1 MATSK
6 IELEF
11 GGKYSVGE
19 KFAQLDKDVK
29 GAGKNF
35 KDMGGAAKSVASEI
49 AGAFG
54 GKLNTTISTSL
65 SLFQEMA
72 KGGIWGAMSVAVNSA
87 VSFIAEKWTEAKE
100 AAQKYADLCRTEI
113 VNGMKSV
120 VDGFSGVSKAI
131 SNVNAE
137 AKELMAVTNGEIATR
152 AELKVHEINVKA
164 LQSITDDM
172 TAATR
177 SAIMAQAALEQAE
190 VRAAA
195 ATEQAANAR
204 QAAQASETQVRQ
216 KREAAEAALGEA
228 QTKRAEF
235 EEQARRHGTGWLAEY
250 EKLQQKASMSV
261 EELMS
266 YGLALEQALAFRKNS
281 SLALAKFEEEH
292 KSAVEQLNNV
302 TKLEA
307 TAKENVEAAKR
318 EEASA
323 SRAVT
328 LATQKE
334 QVARSASA
342 DTVEQARQKYR
353 DANKA
358 LDEEMKARAA
368 ETLAAERAA
377 AIEKVVSKI
386 KADAI
391 EKDIDYAEW
400 VELATKM
407 LQLGYSEQTTLNMV
421 RARYRQAMKE
431 AAEQLESQNAG
442 KGGKAGSS
450 KTADLKKAIKEAIK
464 DTPINTHVNAAGVG
478 DGVDKSD
485 QVITLGRLQ
494 REVRDDQRKERDHID
509 AVKQSSAAMQA
520 YLKGQ
525 MSPEVA
531 AAFEQKMKANGWTVQ
546 DFGTMTDKA
555 LKAQLLS
562 VSQQKEQHDA
572 ILAMRKNLEALG
584 LK

>member
-1 MATSK
+1 MASR

-19 KFAQLDKDVK
+19 KFAQLDKDIK
-29 GAGKNF
+29 GSGKNF
-35 KDMGGAAKSVASEI
+35 KDMGQAAKSVASEI

-54 GKLNTTISTSL
+54 GKLNSTIGTSL

-72 KGGIWGAMSVAVNSA
+72 RGGIWGAMSVAANTA
-87 VSFIAEKWTEAKE
+87 ISFIAAKWTEAKE
-100 AAQKYADLCRTEI
+100 AARKYAELCRTEI

-120 VDGFSGVSKAI
+120 VDGFGGVSKAI

-137 AKELMAVTNGEIATR
+137 AKELMAVTNGEVATR

-164 LQSITDDM
+164 LQSITDEM

-204 QAAQASETQVRQ
+204 QAAVDAEAQIRQ

-228 QTKRAEF
+228 QARRAEF
-235 EEQARRHGTGWLAEY
+235 EEKARSLGTGWMARY
-250 EKLQQKASMSV
+250 EELQAQASQSV
-261 EELMS
+261 EQLMAG
-266 YGLALEQALAFRKNS
+266 GLALEQALAWRKS
-281 SLALAKFEEEH
+281 ASLALAKFEEEH
-292 KSAVEQLNNV
+292 KEEIGALNEV

-307 TAKENVEAAKR
+307 AARENLEAAKR
-318 EEASA
+318 EETSA
-323 SRAVT
+323 ANAVT
-328 LATQKE
+328 LASQKE
-334 QVARSASA
+334 EV
-342 DTVEQARQKYR
+342 
-353 DANKA
+353 
-358 LDEEMKARAA
+358 ARAA
-368 ETLAAERAA
+368 AADMVQQATSKYQDANAALDKETEARAAAAEAAEREGALQNE
-377 AIEKVVSKI
+377 IERI
-386 KADAI
+386 KAVCLANDV
-391 EKDIDYAEW
+391 EYAEY
-400 VELATKM
+400 VELYTTAIKDGM
-407 LQLGYSEQTTLNMV
+407 LQQTANTLLQKKLNEELKK
-421 RARYRQAMKE
+421 R
-431 AAEQLESQNAG
+431 AEQVKAENEG
-442 KGGKAGSS
+442 KGGAAGSS
-450 KTADLKKAIKEAIK
+450 TANLTKAIKDAIK
-464 DTPINTHVNAAGVG
+464 DTPVITNVNAAGVG

-485 QVITLGRLQ
+485 EVITLGKLQ
-494 REVRDDQRKERDHID
+494 HDVRDEQRKGRNHLD

-531 AAFEQKMKANGWTVQ
+531 AAFEQKMKANGWTMK
-546 DFGTMTDKA
+546 DFGAMTEKS

-572 ILAMRKNLEALG
+572 IVKMQKNLEKLG